1 MLHVI
6 KVAPAQGGWEMR
18 RGSGQPLLFESSAQ
32 AVWSA
37 RKLGETLAE
46 GGAAAEVQ
54 VIETDGR
61 LAGRYLCNPAAVST
75 PEMAN

>member
-6 KVAPAQGGWEMR
+6 KVAPASGGWRMQN
-18 RGSGQPLLFESSAQ
+18 GSGPPLLFESSAQ

-54 VIETDGR
+54 VMEKDGR
-61 LAGRYLCNPAAVST
+61 MAGRYLCNPAPADDLGFAT
-75 PEMAN
+75 

>member
-6 KVAPAQGGWEMR
+6 KVAPTRGGWEMR
-18 RGSGQPLLFESSAQ
+18 SGSGKALLFESSAQ

-61 LAGRYLCNPAAVST
+61 LAGRYLCNPAAVGT
-75 PEMAN
+75 PELAN